1 MALRR
6 GGDSVV
12 VLSEAKNLQ
21 SLGRAL
27 VRRTKILRLTPQD
40 DNHDGDVDRTRHGTS
55 SFLELMRKRASP
67 LRLRGPGSMFEPAQ
81 EPGTMTTEPTPRPP
95 TSGLPNTG
103 GPETANGLFPLVYE
117 ELRRLAH
124 RHLLREPTGHTLST
138 TDLVH
143 QAYMDLAEQ
152 TRARWQSRAQFMAV
166 AAMAMRRI
174 LVDHA
179 RTRRSVKHG
188 GALRRVPLESVSPAA
203 EERADLLIALDEALE
218 RLRQLD
224 ERQVRVIEC
233 RFFGGMTE
241 EETAE
246 ALGVAVRTAR
256 RDWVKAKSWLY
267 GDLFPA

>member
-1 MALRR
+1 M
-6 GGDSVV
+6 
-12 VLSEAKNLQ
+12 N
-21 SLGRAL
+21 
-27 VRRTKILRLTPQD
+27 
-40 DNHDGDVDRTRHGTS
+40 
-55 SFLELMRKRASP
+55 
-67 LRLRGPGSMFEPAQ
+67 EPNSI
-81 EPGTMTTEPTPRPP
+81 PPWTEPTDP
-95 TSGLPNTG
+95 G
-103 GPETANGLFPLVYE
+103 GSATANGLFPLVYE

-179 RTRRSVKHG
+179 RSRRSVRHG
-188 GALRRVPLESVSPAA
+188 GTLRRVPLESVAPAA

-224 ERQVRVIEC
+224 ERQAQVIEC

-241 EETAE
+241 GETAE
-246 ALGVAVRTAR
+246 ALGIAVRTAR